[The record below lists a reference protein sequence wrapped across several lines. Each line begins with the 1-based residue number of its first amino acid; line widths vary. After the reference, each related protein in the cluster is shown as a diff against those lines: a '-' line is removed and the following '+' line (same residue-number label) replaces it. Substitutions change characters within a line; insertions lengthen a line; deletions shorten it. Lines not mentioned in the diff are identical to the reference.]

1 MYGYM
6 NTLASPGNLTVE
18 TKLNSIV
25 VATTTA
31 VAAPTSL
38 TNRRV
43 EIETIITCRT
53 TGVTGTVM
61 AQGSFQF
68 NNNTTAGLT
77 REMLN
82 MSTVTINTT
91 TNQAIDVTMTWS
103 TASTS
108 NNITITNATIE
119 IIN

>member
-1 MYGYM
+1 
-6 NTLASPGNLTVE
+6 
-18 TKLNSIV
+18 
-25 VATTTA
+25 
-31 VAAPTSL
+31 
-38 TNRRV
+38 
-43 EIETIITCRT
+43 
-53 TGVTGTVM
+53 M